1 MDCRNWKFFGFKKL
15 FDIRKG
21 KRLTKADMVEGNIP
35 YIGATDSNNGLT
47 ARISN
52 DEYLHS
58 ANTISVSYNG
68 SIAEAFYQ
76 TKDYWAT
83 DDVNVLYPKFK
94 LNKEILSFKVDEN
107 KMKSTQEKEAISEE
121 EIAQNTDYTNYF
133 SILDH

>member
-83 DDVNVLYPKFK
+83 DDVNVLYP
-94 LNKEILSFKVDEN
+94 
-107 KMKSTQEKEAISEE
+107 
-121 EIAQNTDYTNYF
+121 
-133 SILDH
+133 